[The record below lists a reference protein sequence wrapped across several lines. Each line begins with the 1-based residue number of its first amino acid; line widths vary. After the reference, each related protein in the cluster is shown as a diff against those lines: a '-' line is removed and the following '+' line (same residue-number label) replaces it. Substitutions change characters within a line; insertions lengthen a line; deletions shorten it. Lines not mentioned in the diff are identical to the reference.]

1 MENISIKKTNQTPD
15 VKLDSKTGTLSF
27 SGRSLPED
35 STQFYAPIIQWIDS
49 YLSSPCKVTNIVFE
63 LDYFNTASAKAIF
76 SIIVKFDKLYE
87 SNYSVKIEWLY
98 DEDDEDM
105 KELGEE
111 YKDLFKTPILLIAKK
126 DE

>member
-1 MENISIKKTNQTPD
+1 MENISIKRTKQTPE
-15 VKLDSKTGTLSF
+15 VKLDSKSGVLSF

-35 STQFYAPIIQWIDS
+35 SNKFYAPIIKWIDS
-49 YLSSPCKVTNIVFE
+49 YLTSPSKSTKLVFE

-76 SIIVKFDKLYE
+76 SIIVKFNKLHE
-87 SNYSVKIEWLY
+87 DNSSVKIEWFY

-105 KELGEE
+105 KELGDE
-111 YKDLFKTPILLIAKK
+111 YKDLFKIPILLIAKG